1 MLQPQNE
8 KQPLPPR
15 RDLGFRLSAAG
26 FRLSARGGA
35 LRGRTRGSVFGVKT
49 LPPSA
54 EGVGRPAGP
63 RWRCL
68 LQRGEWHGG
77 GLLAGTLDGAAEIL
91 RRPRRGIQGRLSA
104 WRRYRRTSIG
114 A

>member
-35 LRGRTRGSVFGVKT
+35 LRGRTRGSVFGREDT
-49 LPPSA
+49 A
-54 EGVGRPAGP
+54 AVG
-63 RWRCL
+63 
-68 LQRGEWHGG
+68 
-77 GLLAGTLDGAAEIL
+77 
-91 RRPRRGIQGRLSA
+91 
-104 WRRYRRTSIG
+104 
-114 A
+114 

>member
-35 LRGRTRGSVFGVKT
+35 LRGRTRGSV
-49 LPPSA
+49 PSA
-54 EGVGRPAGP
+54 GPADRSEREDTAAVG
-63 RWRCL
+63 
-68 LQRGEWHGG
+68 
-77 GLLAGTLDGAAEIL
+77 
-91 RRPRRGIQGRLSA
+91 
-104 WRRYRRTSIG
+104 
-114 A
+114 